1 MPRIQSGR
9 VSAIAHPQ
17 ASFPKAAFEGAGGKP
32 QLEESTLV
40 RSRQPFLTTEWVNT
54 TTFPPR
60 LPLFDLET

>member
-32 QLEESTLV
+32 QHFGEVKTAFSDHRMGQHHNLPPKTN
-40 RSRQPFLTTEWVNT
+40 PF
-54 TTFPPR
+54 
-60 LPLFDLET
+60 